1 MFKLKVRCRTE
12 VYDMDSISLNGKKLS
27 GFLKPKKMPFSRK
40 NR

>member
-1 MFKLKVRCRTE
+1 MFRLNVLCKTD

-40 NR
+40 NK